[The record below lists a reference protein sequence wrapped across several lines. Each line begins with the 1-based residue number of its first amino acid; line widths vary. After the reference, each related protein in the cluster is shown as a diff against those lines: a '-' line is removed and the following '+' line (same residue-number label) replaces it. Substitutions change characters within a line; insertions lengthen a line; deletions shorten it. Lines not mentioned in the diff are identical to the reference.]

1 MCYEMKLKLQ
11 GLEIQQNFYSFD
23 LHGVDSVEAGTVR
36 GIGGDQRQ
44 LQRAHKE
51 VVLRGDPS
59 LYKASVSVQAMV
71 KMMKDVQQGGFEEP
85 QGLPPSRQNHAITLK
100 EGASIPNLRPYRYP
114 HYQKTEIEKLVAK
127 VVLPV
132 EHLRKVFQTLIRH
145 QLPVNKKTCI
155 FGATKFGAC
164 CFSCSRGKGR
174 PRKSRGPTINIS

>member
-1 MCYEMKLKLQ
+1 MKLKLQ

-71 KMMKDVQQGGFEEP
+71 KMMKDVQQGFSINCFMAELKKQPEEP
-85 QGLPPSRQNHAITLK
+85 RQET
-100 EGASIPNLRPYRYP
+100 
-114 HYQKTEIEKLVAK
+114 V
-127 VVLPV
+127 
-132 EHLRKVFQTLIRH
+132 
-145 QLPVNKKTCI
+145 
-155 FGATKFGAC
+155 
-164 CFSCSRGKGR
+164 
-174 PRKSRGPTINIS
+174 